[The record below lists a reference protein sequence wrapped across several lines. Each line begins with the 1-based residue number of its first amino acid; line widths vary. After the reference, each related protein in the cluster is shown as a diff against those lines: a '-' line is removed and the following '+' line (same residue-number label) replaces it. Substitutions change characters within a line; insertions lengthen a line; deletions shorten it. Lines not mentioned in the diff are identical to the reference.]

1 MREPPSRRIRRYNHN
16 PREGYGPPRPPQGSP
31 PSRKTPS
38 FWTAFALTLAIA
50 LLVLVIGFVILDA
63 ADNRR
68 ASPMPIVML
77 PPTSTPTA
85 TATATATQQPTHV
98 PEPTSTTEPTHVP
111 EPTPTTEPTHTPEP
125 TSTPAPTATATSAAL
140 AIGPTPTVTPHSL
153 FDINK
158 LRETPAPT
166 VTPEPTPALVPAI
179 APSTSTPEPTAT
191 AARRRVGVS
200 ALYPYRNGRYLAQS
214 ERDLAEAIV
223 ETSWIADGI
232 DETEIEAV
240 QEMVDIAAFHRSVT
254 QSLLT
259 LDWYE
264 DGVRETE
271 LRAISYLGSIAND
284 DEPTADLV
292 TGLVWFR
299 DGVTAVEV
307 EVMRNIRLI
316 SQDDGRAA
324 RRIVAMPFLAA
335 LESADI
341 SAMES
346 LADLAHFQKDG
357 FDYVMAHNAL
367 SAGITDDQA
376 PIVAMLYGVRKL
388 NPGLVDTLLDP
399 SKAIVERRVAT
410 LPLSGDVDLTII
422 RTRPGAARS
431 MDLLEHAVR
440 SSETLMAEPLPTN
453 YVGLLFE
460 NSVSGGFAGTN
471 FGTHAAI
478 LPKYDVHDGTHE
490 AQFAPHSIAHEVA
503 HYYWSGN
510 ADWID
515 EGAAD
520 FMASAI
526 EERRT
531 GHPVGIT
538 NDPCAYAANI
548 ADLDSLDTD
557 RSSDAF
563 YCNYSLGE
571 RLFVDMYD
579 SLGESETWD
588 ALRTLYRM
596 SQIKDD
602 PDDDREGT
610 GLGIEHVRE
619 AFQPYGNDPATV
631 LARWYDGTE
640 PYDMFRLDTRRP
652 DGSLPNI
659 NGRIDRTY
667 VTTEQD
673 GPMVISFSAS
683 NPVDQLL
690 LALEYSYD
698 VSGGPYDISLEV
710 VELYEDGFAFDRSTI
725 EFQAEDRYIGG
736 TYWLHVGPRVWA
748 PGRYWIYVYDG
759 AMKVSEA
766 QFEVTP

>member
-16 PREGYGPPRPPQGSP
+16 PRGGYGPPRPPQGSP

-63 ADNRR
+63 ADNQR

-77 PPTSTPTA
+77 PPMYTP
-85 TATATATQQPTHV
+85 TATATATQQPTEM
-98 PEPTSTTEPTHVP
+98 PEPTSTTEPIDTP

-125 TSTPAPTATATSAAL
+125 TSIPVPTATATSAAL
-140 AIGPTPTVTPHSL
+140 AIGPTPTASPLSM

-166 VTPEPTPALVPAI
+166 VTPEPTPPPVPTV

-191 AARRRVGVS
+191 ATRRRIGVS
-200 ALYPYRNGRYLAQS
+200 ALYPYRNGRYLARS
-214 ERDLAEAIV
+214 ERDMAEAIV

-232 DETEIEAV
+232 DESEMEAV
-240 QEMVDIAAFHRSVT
+240 QEVVDIAAFHRGVT
-254 QSLLT
+254 QSLLA

-271 LRAISYLGSIAND
+271 LRAISYLGSIARD

-292 TGLVWFR
+292 TDLVWFG
-299 DGVTAVEV
+299 DGVSAVEV

-324 RRIVAMPFLAA
+324 RRIVAMPFLVV
-335 LESADI
+335 LEPADI

-399 SKAIVERRVAT
+399 REAIVERRVAT
-410 LPLSGDVDLTII
+410 LPISGDVDLTIV
-422 RTRPGAARS
+422 RTRPGAERS

-440 SSETLMAEPLPTN
+440 TSEALMGAPLPSN

-460 NSVSGGFAGTN
+460 NAVSGGFAGTN
-471 FGTHAAI
+471 FGSHIAI
-478 LPKYDVHDGTHE
+478 LPKFDVDDGTHE

-510 ADWID
+510 ADWVD
-515 EGAAD
+515 EGVAD

-538 NDPCAYAANI
+538 NDPCAYAATI

-571 RLFVDMYD
+571 RLFVDMYLYLD
-579 SLGESETWD
+579 SDEFWRRLRQLYEASAVDADLDDGRRGTRVGIPETRQ
-588 ALRTLYRM
+588 AFG
-596 SQIKDD
+596 
-602 PDDDREGT
+602 REPQT
-610 GLGIEHVRE
+610 TAIIS
-619 AFQPYGNDPATV
+619 
-631 LARWYDGTE
+631 RWHDGTE
-640 PYDMFRLDTRRP
+640 PYDLSRLDTRSTDP
-652 DGSLPNI
+652 TMPSI
-659 NGRIDRTY
+659 NGRIDRAYITLNPD
-667 VTTEQD
+667 ES
-673 GPMVISFSAS
+673 PISSFSTGSVADHIWL
-683 NPVDQLL
+683 N
-690 LALEYSYD
+690 LEYTYD
-698 VSGGPYDISLEV
+698 LTGAPRQTKLEI
-710 VELYEDGFAFDRSTI
+710 VEFYGDGF
-725 EFQAEDRYIGG
+725 EFARRWASITAESAYVGG
-736 TYWLHVGPRVWA
+736 TSRYTVGSKPPA

-759 AMKVSEA
+759 DRKVAEV
-766 QFEVTP
+766 QYEVTP